1 MNVIDAICSREWAI
15 QPQML
20 RTMLEI
26 ANRERSDNII
36 ELLQKRD
43 AQRMEN
49 SRFATM
55 RGDVAIVSVHGPVF
69 KYGNLFTEISGAMS
83 LSVLMKDFN
92 AALENPN
99 VKHILLDID
108 SPGGEAN
115 GVAEFANAIYNA
127 RSKKNIVAYVGGLGA
142 SAGYWIASA
151 AGRIYAN
158 ETAFL
163 GSIGVV
169 TTYYDDKEKLAKEGV
184 KEIEIVSASSPKKRP
199 DVSTDSGRA
208 LIQAHVDALQ
218 EIFVETV
225 ARNRGVSTE
234 KVLVD
239 FGQGDVLI
247 GAAAVAAGMADGIAN
262 LENVIESLTTQTNKG
277 EVIQMSDPKEKLFTA
292 EEITAEMIADQFP
305 QVAEHFRIE
314 GAVEECE
321 RIKAIHRLSKPGTED
336 LVNVAMFDGS
346 TKAGDVAM
354 QIVERDNYRKQAIA
368 KAQAEDAADIPAI
381 TGGAEDAEKAEQAA
395 IDAAVVAGLNAKV
408 ERQLAA
414 RN

>member
-20 RTMLEI
+20 RTILEI
-26 ANRERSDNII
+26 ANRERSENIV

-43 AQRMEN
+43 AQRMEKA
-49 SRFATM
+49 RFVAL
-55 RGDVAIVSVHGPVF
+55 RGDVAIVSVHGPIF

-83 LSVLMKDFN
+83 LAALMKEFN
-92 AALENPN
+92 TAVENPD
-99 VKHILLDID
+99 VKHIVLDID

-127 RSKKNIVAYVGGLGA
+127 RSSKNIVAYVGGLGA

-151 AGRIYAN
+151 AGKIYSN

-169 TTYYDDKEKLAKEGV
+169 TTWYDDKEKLAKEGV

-225 ARNRGVSTE
+225 ARNRGVSID
-234 KVLVD
+234 KVLAD

-247 GAAAVAAGMADGIAN
+247 GAAAVAADMADGVAN
-262 LENVIESLTTQTNKG
+262 LEEVIDSLNTQTKQR
-277 EVIQMSDPKEKLFTA
+277 EVIRMSDPKEKLFTA

-321 RIKAIHRLSKPGTED
+321 RIKAIHRLNKPGTED
-336 LVNVAMFDGS
+336 LVNTAMFDGTS
-346 TKAGDVAM
+346 NAGDVAM
-354 QIVERDNYRKQAIA
+354 QIIERDNLRKQAIA
-368 KAQAEDAADIPAI
+368 KAQVEDAADIPAI

-395 IDAAVVAGLNAKV
+395 IDAAVVAGLNKKV